1 MLMYLKF
8 NKKINKQ
15 MKIKIN
21 NNKIIIKMNFK
32 TNNLINNY
40 KI

>member
-21 NNKIIIKMNFK
+21 NNKIIIKINFK